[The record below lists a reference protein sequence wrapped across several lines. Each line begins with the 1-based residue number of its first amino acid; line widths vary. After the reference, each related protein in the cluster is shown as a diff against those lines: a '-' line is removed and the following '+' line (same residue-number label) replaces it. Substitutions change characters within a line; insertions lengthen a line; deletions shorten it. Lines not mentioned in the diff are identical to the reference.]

1 MRTARSLSLGAALR
15 YRGGTQMWA
24 WALHRLTGLGVLA
37 FLVLHVVDTALVIYR
52 PDLYDAMLAKYRHPV
67 FRVAEY
73 LIFLS
78 VLYHAANGLRIVV
91 QDFWP
96 ALMRHRKALLAAST
110 AVVVAAALP
119 IAWVML
125 GPLLGL
131 REEPGVTRHRERC
144 LREPEAPACV
154 ATAAKASTPQPEVS
168 R

>member
-1 MRTARSLSLGAALR
+1 MRTARFLTLGAALR

-37 FLVLHVVDTALVIYR
+37 FLILHVVDTALVIYR
-52 PDLYDAMLAKYRHPV
+52 PDLYDAMLATYRHPI
-67 FRVAEY
+67 FRVGEY

-91 QDFWP
+91 QDFWTP
-96 ALMRHRKALLAAST
+96 LMRHRKALLAAST

-125 GPLLGL
+125 GPVLGL
-131 REEPGVTRHRERC
+131 REEPGAARHRERC
-144 LREPEAPACV
+144 LREPTAPACV
-154 ATAAKASTPQPEVS
+154 APTAKARTASPETG